1 MKQREIRAHM
11 DKKGGVAIPATF
23 LKALKLQAGDEV
35 VLRIVD
41 GELRISTRMLDV
53 ERAQRNVRRHVK
65 PGSSLVEELLA
76 ERRAE
81 ARRK

>member
-1 MKQREIRAHM
+1 MKHREVRAQM
-11 DKKGGVAIPATF
+11 DKKGGAAIPAAF
-23 LKALKLQAGDEV
+23 LKALKLQPGDEV
-35 VLRIVD
+35 ILRLVD

-65 PGSSLVEELLA
+65 PGVSLVEDLLA

-81 ARRK
+81 IRRK